1 MNAKKAKA
9 LRKLVRS
16 FTGKLAE
23 HHFKEMGSN
32 TQMVEDGIAVE
43 RMVRVTAPITVSSDT
58 YRGQYIAMKQAI
70 KAEYGVNKK

>member
-43 RMVRVTAPITVSSDT
+43 T
-58 YRGQYIAMKQAI
+58 MKQAI